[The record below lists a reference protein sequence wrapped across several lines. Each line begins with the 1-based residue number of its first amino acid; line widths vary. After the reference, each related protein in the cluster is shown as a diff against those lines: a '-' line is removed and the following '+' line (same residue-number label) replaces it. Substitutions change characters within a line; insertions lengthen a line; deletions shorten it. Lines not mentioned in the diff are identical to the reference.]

1 MAVSALAGDLATM
14 VYDTLSGA
22 LTAPVALKVLIVALV
37 AGGTFFY
44 FYNDI
49 RQGEDA

>member
-1 MAVSALAGDLATM
+1 MSALAGDLASL
-14 VYDTLSGA
+14 VYNLLDGA
-22 LTAPVALKVLIVALV
+22 LTLPFALKTLAVAV
-37 AGGTFFY
+37 IAGGTFFY